1 MKANE
6 LMIGD
11 WVMRKQCFGENAN
24 LITDVYRVD
33 AITKEDLYLREEDKG
48 YISKY
53 YNPEIVPIPLDSDIL
68 NKNFPDTRY
77 GVYWCWDDYRSEN
90 TGETW
95 YEIRIVKDG
104 EETTIGLRYVHEFQ
118 HLLRLC
124 GIEKEI
130 EL

>member
-11 WVMRKQCFGENAN
+11 WVVWQHAIENKYHGIYQVAVIEEGWIDFYGEEGHCCSQPFN
-24 LITDVYRVD
+24 
-33 AITKEDLYLREEDKG
+33 
-48 YISKY
+48 
-53 YNPEIVPIPLDSDIL
+53 EIHPIPLTADIL

-77 GVYWCWDDYRSEN
+77 NVFWCWDDRKEGN
-90 TGETW
+90 ELW
-95 YEIRIVKDG
+95 FEIRIEG
-104 EETTIGLRYVHEFQ
+104 EDMEFRMDMRYVHELQ
-118 HLLRLC
+118 HALRLC